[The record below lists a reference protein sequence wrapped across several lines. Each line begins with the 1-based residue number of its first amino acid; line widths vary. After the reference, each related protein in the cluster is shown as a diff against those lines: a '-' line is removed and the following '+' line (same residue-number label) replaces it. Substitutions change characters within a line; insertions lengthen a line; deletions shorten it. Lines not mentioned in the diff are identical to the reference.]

1 MVVFEWTL
9 LFITAFIFLS
19 AVIAGAF
26 TIIKYVKSTRK
37 VYDIKPC
44 PHCGSDAVIESTK
57 TISGG
62 KYYPLVSKKN
72 CQQKW
77 AKYVPEPMAWKI
89 NGKNSGKKLE
99 I

>member
-62 KYYPLVSKKN
+62 KYYARIKCSRCGYCKKWFYN
-72 CQQKW
+72 NIETAINEW
-77 AKYVPEPMAWKI
+77 NKI
-89 NGKNSGKKLE
+89 KRE
-99 I
+99 M